1 MNLHVPAEHAPHAAV
16 WMAWPY
22 REDEWPDLAAA
33 RREVLAFVEAVART
47 EPVRLLVHPES
58 EVPEVPPGVRVERVP
73 YGDCWTRDT
82 APIFAERDGSP
93 VALVFRFDG
102 WGGKFRMPGDE
113 ELAARIAALAGVPT
127 EIHDWVLEGG
137 AVEFDGAGMLLTTH
151 CLQLRNPGLDVD
163 ALLREAFGVTGVVC
177 LRGALANDHT
187 DGHIDTLAR
196 FVAPGRVT
204 CMLPAPGDPNADVLW
219 AVARELEDAG
229 LEVAPLPSPGAV
241 LDERGGLLPASY
253 CNYYL
258 ANGQVLVPVYGVA
271 ADEAALEA
279 LVGLFPERE
288 VRGLS
293 ARAIVR
299 GGGALHCITQ
309 QQPA

>member
-1 MNLHVPAEHAPHAAV
+1 MNVRVPAEHASHAAV

-33 RREVLAFVEAVART
+33 QREIHAFMGAIGRT
-47 EPVRLLVHPES
+47 EPVRLLVHPEI
-58 EVPEVPPGVRVERVP
+58 EAPELPPGVEPVRAA

-82 APIFAERDGSP
+82 APIFAVRDGSP

-113 ELAARIAALAGVPT
+113 DLATRIASLAGV
-127 EIHDWVLEGG
+127 EAVHHEWVLEGG
-137 AVEFDGAGMLLTTH
+137 AVEFDGAGTLLTTR
-151 CLQLRNPGLDVD
+151 CVELRNPGLDMD
-163 ALLREAFGVTGVVC
+163 ALLREAFGVERVVI
-177 LRGALANDHT
+177 LDGALANDHT

-196 FVAPGRVT
+196 FVAPGRVA
-204 CMLPAPGDPNADVLW
+204 CMVPAPGDPNAEVLE
-219 AVARELEDAG
+219 AVARGLERAG
-229 LEVAPLPSPGAV
+229 LEIAPLPSPGAV
-241 LDERGGLLPASY
+241 FDGEGKLLPASY

-258 ANGQVLVPVYGVA
+258 ANGQVLVPTYGAA
-271 ADEAALEA
+271 ADDAAVEALAAL
-279 LVGLFPERE
+279 FPDRE
-288 VRGLS
+288 VRGVA
-293 ARAIVR
+293 ARAIIQ